1 MHMTPIIIDDRINII
16 LKKIGWE
23 INNIIFINKK
33 KNKIKILIIILKR
46 YKLKTFSKIFTL
58 LRLISNIWEWR
69 TICTHFITSFYFYK
83 IILTNPIFIKIF
95 LK

>member
-1 MHMTPIIIDDRINII
+1 MHITPIIIDERINII

-58 LRLISNIWEWR
+58 LRLISNYESDGQYE
-69 TICTHFITSFYFYK
+69 H
-83 IILTNPIFIKIF
+83 IL
-95 LK
+95 

>member
-33 KNKIKILIIILKR
+33 KNKIKILIIILIR

-58 LRLISNIWEWR
+58 LRLISNYESDGQYE
-69 TICTHFITSFYFYK
+69 H
-83 IILTNPIFIKIF
+83 IL
-95 LK
+95 

>member
-1 MHMTPIIIDDRINII
+1 MTPIIIDERINII

-58 LRLISNIWEWR
+58 LRLISNYESDGQYE
-69 TICTHFITSFYFYK
+69 H
-83 IILTNPIFIKIF
+83 IL
-95 LK
+95 

>member
-58 LRLISNIWEWR
+58 LRLISNYESDGQYE
-69 TICTHFITSFYFYK
+69 H
-83 IILTNPIFIKIF
+83 IL
-95 LK
+95 

>member
-1 MHMTPIIIDDRINII
+1 MHMTPIIIDERINII

-58 LRLISNIWEWR
+58 LRLISNYESDGQYE
-69 TICTHFITSFYFYK
+69 H
-83 IILTNPIFIKIF
+83 IL
-95 LK
+95 

>member
-1 MHMTPIIIDDRINII
+1 MTPIIIDERINII

-33 KNKIKILIIILKR
+33 KNKMKILIIILKR

-58 LRLISNIWEWR
+58 LRLISNYESDGQYE
-69 TICTHFITSFYFYK
+69 H
-83 IILTNPIFIKIF
+83 IL
-95 LK
+95 

>member
-1 MHMTPIIIDDRINII
+1 MTPIIIDDRINII

-58 LRLISNIWEWR
+58 LRLISNYESDGQYE
-69 TICTHFITSFYFYK
+69 H
-83 IILTNPIFIKIF
+83 IL
-95 LK
+95 

>member
-1 MHMTPIIIDDRINII
+1 MHMTPIIIDERINII

-33 KNKIKILIIILKR
+33 KNKMKILIIILKR

-58 LRLISNIWEWR
+58 LRLISNYESDGQYE
-69 TICTHFITSFYFYK
+69 H
-83 IILTNPIFIKIF
+83 IL
-95 LK
+95 

>member
-1 MHMTPIIIDDRINII
+1 MHMTPIIIDKRINII

-58 LRLISNIWEWR
+58 LRLISNYESDGQYE
-69 TICTHFITSFYFYK
+69 H
-83 IILTNPIFIKIF
+83 IL
-95 LK
+95 

>member
-1 MHMTPIIIDDRINII
+1 MIPIIIDERINII

-58 LRLISNIWEWR
+58 LRLISNYESDGQYE
-69 TICTHFITSFYFYK
+69 H
-83 IILTNPIFIKIF
+83 IL
-95 LK
+95 